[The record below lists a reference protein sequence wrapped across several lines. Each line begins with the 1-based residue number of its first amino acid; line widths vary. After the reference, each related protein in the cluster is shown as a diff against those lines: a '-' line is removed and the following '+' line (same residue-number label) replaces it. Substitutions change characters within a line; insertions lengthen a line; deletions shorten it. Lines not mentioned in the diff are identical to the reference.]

1 MCPEMG
7 EISQGSIDASI
18 TTHAAIAA
26 AHHTKTVDASELSA
40 GTLLAARLSAN
51 QKLASL
57 TFIID
62 GGGSAI
68 AATEEKGHLEVPFA
82 CTITAW
88 TILADQSGAIKID
101 VWRDTYANFP
111 PADGD
116 SLCNGHEPEIAA
128 SAQKAQDLDLSD
140 WTSVAL
146 VAGDILAFYVDICTT
161 ITRVTLSLK
170 VTKS

>member
-1 MCPEMG
+1 MGPEMG
-7 EISQGSIDASI
+7 EIGQGSIDTSI
-18 TTHAAIAA
+18 ATHAAIAA
-26 AHHTKTVDASELSA
+26 AHHTKTVDASELST
-40 GTLLAARLSAN
+40 GILLAARLSAN
-51 QKLASL
+51 QKQGSL
-57 TFIID
+57 TFVID

-68 AATEEKGHLEVPFA
+68 TTGQKGHLEIPFA
-82 CTITAW
+82 CTIDSW
-88 TILADQSGAIKID
+88 TIEADQSGAIKID

-111 PADGD
+111 PDNTD

-146 VAGDILAFYVDICTT
+146 VAGDILAFNVDSCAT